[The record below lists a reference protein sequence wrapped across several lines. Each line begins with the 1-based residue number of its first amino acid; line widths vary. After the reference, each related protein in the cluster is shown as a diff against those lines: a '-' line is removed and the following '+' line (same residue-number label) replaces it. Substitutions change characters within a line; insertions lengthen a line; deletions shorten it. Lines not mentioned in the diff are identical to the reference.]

1 MSVLTIAAYCSHR
14 WSGPSGEGPLLTGTR
29 RSIRLQVLFTFEDSE
44 NQTNAHTGG
53 RLVSNREIA
62 AVTAEP
68 LIHFDIEESLGK
80 FGSRVTTI
88 KCHGRLI
95 IESAKEIKEL
105 VKPLIQAGRRRIV
118 IDCSDLQSLDSS
130 GLGAL
135 VSLKVS
141 AINKGLVKLE
151 LVNLSPRVS
160 ELLKLTRLTELF
172 AS

>member
-1 MSVLTIAAYCSHR
+1 MLFLRSQRTVLVDGSR
-14 WSGPSGEGPLLTGTR
+14 PSAR
-29 RSIRLQVLFTFEDSE
+29 AMLFTFD
-44 NQTNAHTGG
+44 QTNAHTGG
-53 RLVSNREIA
+53 SLVLNREVA
-62 AVTAEP
+62 TVTAEP

-80 FGSRVTTI
+80 FGSRVTTV
-88 KCHGRLI
+88 KCHGRLLC
-95 IESAKEIKEL
+95 ENANEIKEL
-105 VKPLIQAGRRRIV
+105 VKPLIQARRRRIV

-141 AINKGLVKLE
+141 AFNKGLVKLE

-160 ELLKLTRLTELF
+160 ELVKLSRLTDLF

>member
-1 MSVLTIAAYCSHR
+1 
-14 WSGPSGEGPLLTGTR
+14 
-29 RSIRLQVLFTFEDSE
+29 
-44 NQTNAHTGG
+44 
-53 RLVSNREIA
+53 
-62 AVTAEP
+62 VTAEP
-68 LIHFDIEESLGK
+68 LIHFDIQESLGAY
-80 FGSRVTTI
+80 GRPVTTI

-95 IESAKEIKEL
+95 GESVKEIREL
-105 VKPLIQAGRRRIV
+105 VKPLIHAGRRRIV

-160 ELLKLTRLTELF
+160 ELLKLTSLTELF
-172 AS
+172 GS

>member
-1 MSVLTIAAYCSHR
+1 MSFLRPRRTVLHNAAD
-14 WSGPSGEGPLLTGTR
+14 PSAR
-29 RSIRLQVLFTFEDSE
+29 AILFTFDL
-44 NQTNAHTGG
+44 TKAHTGV
-53 RLVSNREIA
+53 RLVLNREIA
-62 AVTAEP
+62 AVTEGP
-68 LIHFDIEESLGK
+68 LIRFDIEESLGR

-88 KCHGRLI
+88 KCHGRLLC
-95 IESAKEIKEL
+95 ESAQEIRNL
-105 VKPLIQAGRRRIV
+105 VKPLIQARRRRIV

-141 AINKGLVKLE
+141 AFNKGLVKLE

-160 ELLKLTRLTELF
+160 ELLRLTRLTDLF

>member
-1 MSVLTIAAYCSHR
+1 M
-14 WSGPSGEGPLLTGTR
+14 
-29 RSIRLQVLFTFEDSE
+29 
-44 NQTNAHTGG
+44 
-53 RLVSNREIA
+53 
-62 AVTAEP
+62 TAEP

-80 FGSRVTTI
+80 YGSRVTTI
-88 KCHGRLI
+88 KCHGRLMS
-95 IESAKEIKEL
+95 ENAKEIREL